1 MQPVVKYM
9 HTRVPSLSKDQGS
22 MLQLPKIN
30 EVSCS
35 TLHQDDTISRIT
47 RKGPQRS
54 VGGNEEM
61 ISKFIQNLTEEK
73 KNKLVTILN
82 NNRSSTYVDVP
93 EPRYLNP
100 DDNNEYRFTIDTFED
115 RVHFSKKGA
124 TSRSPPLIQ
133 AALHSEKGLMN

>member
-1 MQPVVKYM
+1 
-9 HTRVPSLSKDQGS
+9 
-22 MLQLPKIN
+22 
-30 EVSCS
+30 
-35 TLHQDDTISRIT
+35 
-47 RKGPQRS
+47 
-54 VGGNEEM
+54 M

-82 NNRSSTYVDVP
+82 NNRSSTNVDVP

-100 DDNNEYRFTIDTFED
+100 DENNEYRFTIDTFED

-133 AALHSEKGLMN
+133 AAMHSEKVLMN

>member
-9 HTRVPSLSKDQGS
+9 HSRAPSLTKDKGS

-30 EVSCS
+30 EVSSS
-35 TLHQDDTISRIT
+35 TLHQDDTVSRIT
-47 RKGPQRS
+47 KKGPQRS
-54 VGGNEEM
+54 VGGNDEM

-82 NNRSSTYVDVP
+82 NNRSSNNVDVP

-100 DDNNEYRFTIDTFED
+100 DENNEYRFTIDTFED

-133 AALHSEKGLMN
+133 AVQDSHKGLMN

>member
-1 MQPVVKYM
+1 
-9 HTRVPSLSKDQGS
+9 
-22 MLQLPKIN
+22 MLLLPKIN
-30 EVSCS
+30 EVSSS

-54 VGGNEEM
+54 VGGNDEM

-82 NNRSSTYVDVP
+82 NNRSSVNVDVP
-93 EPRYLNP
+93 ELRNLNP
-100 DDNNEYRFTIDTFED
+100 DENNEYRFTIDTFDD

-124 TSRSPPLIQ
+124 TSRSPPVIQ
-133 AALHSEKGLMN
+133 AVQDSERGLMNQHSSRDYLNQQKSVGTMDLSN